1 MMINH
6 PKKSIFLRSEP
17 APIILF
23 VYNRIEEL
31 KETINALQNNY
42 FAGDSDLYVFSDGPK
57 LCKPNDKERV
67 EKVRYLLH
75 SLSGFKSITL
85 KEQSENIG
93 LANSI
98 ISGITEV
105 SCKYDRF
112 IVLEDDLLTSPYFLK
127 YMNESLEKFKDES
140 KVWCING
147 MALNPECLEIPDYY
161 PYDTY

>member
-67 EKVRYLLH
+67 EKVRDLLH
-75 SLSGFKSITL
+75 GFLVLSQLLSKSSLKILDWQTQLFPALRKYP
-85 KEQSENIG
+85 
-93 LANSI
+93 
-98 ISGITEV
+98 V
-105 SCKYDRF
+105 SMTGS
-112 IVLEDDLLTSPYFLK
+112 LFLK
-127 YMNESLEKFKDES
+127 MIY
-140 KVWCING
+140 
-147 MALNPECLEIPDYY
+147 
-161 PYDTY
+161 